1 MSWMPIGAD
10 QWPRRSGLERQ
21 PQQSNVSPRLRI
33 ASLAFRTVFIVLL
46 LVIVARVSMPQTA
59 SLWTA
64 YQSPGDLVRLALG
77 LLFCVW
83 IAVQAFTMPKDAH
96 AHRIWIY
103 LGLAAVPFTLV
114 CMFGTW

>member
-1 MSWMPIGAD
+1 MSWTPVGAD
-10 QWPRRSGLERQ
+10 KWPRSGFESQ
-21 PQQSNVSPRLRI
+21 TQGSIVSARLRI
-33 ASLAFRTVFIVLL
+33 ASLVLRTVFIVLL
-46 LVIVARVSMPQTA
+46 LVIVARVSMPQSA

-77 LLFCVW
+77 LVFCIWV
-83 IAVQAFTMPKDAH
+83 ASQVFTMPKDAH

-103 LGLAAVPFTLV
+103 LGLVAVPFTLV